1 MKNKD
6 TILKY
11 LSDMMLP
18 GEKKAFEKK
27 LSGDHELAEEFE
39 LLNNKLGRIKE
50 NANVKF
56 DNRYFASNLV
66 NIKDKAY
73 ARKRI
78 NTKVYSYAFSSAA
91 AVIIMVVLFFQG
103 EKQGDFFDSIEIGKE
118 LYSAITNTDSSE
130 LDYILKKD
138 MFSNYSY
145 YGDLT
150 ADLTIDFSNAEL
162 NGALETNYNLP
173 YNYNYEILDD
183 VSNEKIDELYNE
195 ILETKIL

>member
-11 LSDMMLP
+11 LSDMMSP
-18 GEKKAFEKK
+18 DEKDAFEKK
-27 LSGDHELAEEFE
+27 LLVDHELAEEFE
-39 LLNNKLGRIKE
+39 LLNDKLGQIKE
-50 NANVKF
+50 NSNVKF
-56 DNRYFASNLV
+56 DNRYFAANIV
-66 NIKDKAY
+66 NIKEKANTRKKKT
-73 ARKRI
+73 AR
-78 NTKVYSYAFSSAA
+78 VYGYAFSSAA
-91 AVIIMVVLFFQG
+91 AIIIMVVLFFQG
-103 EKQGDFFDSIEIGKE
+103 EQRGDFFDSLELGQE
-118 LYSAITNTDSSE
+118 LYSAVTNTDSSE

-150 ADLTIDFSNAEL
+150 ADLTVDFSNADL
-162 NGALETNYNLP
+162 SGALETNYNLP

-195 ILETKIL
+195 LLETKIL